1 MEAREF
7 ATAQEPAPARLPNS
21 QTTARQ
27 PLEEK
32 LTARADP
39 AKSRRHLTMP
49 RLEALVAMAVAV
61 AAALVAAAPAV

>member
-27 PLEEK
+27 PLEERP
-32 LTARADP
+32 TARADP
-39 AKSRRHLTMP
+39 AKSRRHLTML
-49 RLEALVAMAVAV
+49 RLEAPAAMEV
-61 AAALVAAAPAV
+61 AAALAVAAPAV